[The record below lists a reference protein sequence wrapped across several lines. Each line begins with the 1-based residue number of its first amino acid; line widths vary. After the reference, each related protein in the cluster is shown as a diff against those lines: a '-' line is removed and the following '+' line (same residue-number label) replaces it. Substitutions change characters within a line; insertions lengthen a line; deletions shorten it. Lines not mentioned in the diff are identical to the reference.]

1 MENRIQTGELDQ
13 VKKTQQQC
21 GFVVLKTAAFDVLFL
36 FIIDTNKQT
45 YYNSQLI
52 TAETDKLLLVFHFY
66 FNLLSSY
73 FFQLLPELVS

>member
-1 MENRIQTGELDQ
+1 MENRIQTGELDE
-13 VKKTQQQC
+13 VKKTQQR